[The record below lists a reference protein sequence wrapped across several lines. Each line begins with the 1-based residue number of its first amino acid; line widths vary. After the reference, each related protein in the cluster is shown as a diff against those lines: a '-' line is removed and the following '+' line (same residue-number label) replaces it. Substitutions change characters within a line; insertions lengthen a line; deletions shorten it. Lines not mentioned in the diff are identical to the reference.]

1 MQRSPH
7 IFALNSDEA
16 IYFSKLSPLS
26 KIYNIYSYFDYHPTN
41 IVGNHNI
48 LFLSG
53 SNVYNINGINWF
65 IKQIWSKIKEQF
77 KDANLIIGGSICAK
91 KN

>member
-48 LFLSG
+48 LFCQVLMLITSMGLIGLLSTFG
-53 SNVYNINGINWF
+53 L
-65 IKQIWSKIKEQF
+65 K
-77 KDANLIIGGSICAK
+77 
-91 KN
+91 